1 MKGLGKK
8 RKYWYFQPLVKFL
21 AKSGAFMNFN
31 FIREKL
37 AHLIGLGKNAGGE
50 DQLKNLIKNKL
61 NRIQVK
67 YPHNPVK
74 ASDSTLDAKLELL
87 RKHKIGGKSLIAT
100 PNLWFGHGIGG
111 DPTSHRLIMHADYTA
126 SAQGL
131 SFLERYLQKNQETY
145 ANTHTETSAIGK
157 YSTKQ
162 YHDSLEFI
170 KSHVGADDSFEI
182 VPTGYGATGAI
193 EKIQKILGIYMCPKT
208 TKNLKEKFGIC
219 AKSEFKNKYVVFVGP
234 YEHHSNDVSWQDAT
248 YCDFVRVAA
257 VKDADGNPGEQIDLD
272 DLASKLADYPDHIKI
287 VSLSAA
293 SNVTGIKTDVA
304 AVSKVTKNHGA
315 LLFLDYACSG
325 PYVKIDMA
333 DHEIDAIFLS
343 IHKNLGG
350 CNLGL
355 LVFRKSL
362 YDLSCHP
369 SFGGGGTVSAVSPWK
384 YHFVDNIQERE
395 TAGTP
400 AIRQV
405 FQAALS
411 FQLKEWVGLDNIHEL
426 EQFWTEKAY
435 NFFKAHPNLQLLGDG
450 EADNHLSIFSFS
462 VIHGDRTLHYAL
474 VASLLSD
481 VFGIQSRSGCV
492 CAGPFGH
499 VLLNIDKKLSD
510 RYIDLIQHGVN
521 GMKPGWTRINHHY
534 SSSQQDFDYLTKAL
548 NGVAYFGGLF
558 LDEYTIDMDRGVWQH
573 DHSPEVWEPVSFERA
588 LTKSDLHPHIEEYQ
602 REDLRANQITE
613 FCLYIAFSLTKGE
626 KRDRTSLM
634 AKVSPLVED
643 LLADRITYPQFVAA
657 MKPLVS
663 ATTLAGIEDQTF
675 GVDLEKF
682 SSYGEDLPFFYSA
695 KGKVKQV
702 VSRLP
707 RAPKTPRSLSVT
719 S

>member
-1 MKGLGKK
+1 M
-8 RKYWYFQPLVKFL
+8 
-21 AKSGAFMNFN
+21 AIFMNFG
-31 FIREKL
+31 FIRDKL
-37 AHLIGLGKNAGGE
+37 AHLIGLGKHSSSE
-50 DQLKNLIKNKL
+50 DQLKSLIKTKL

-67 YPHNPVK
+67 YPAKPVK
-74 ASDSTLDAKLELL
+74 ATDSTLDAKLELL
-87 RKHKIGGKSLIAT
+87 RKHKIGAKSLIAT

-111 DPTSHRLIMHADYTA
+111 DPTSYRLIMHADYTA

-157 YSTKQ
+157 YSTSQ

-170 KSHVGADDSFEI
+170 KSHVGAGEGYEI

-248 YCDFVRVAA
+248 YCDFVRVKA
-257 VKDADGNPGEQIDLD
+257 VTKPDGTLGEDIDCD

-304 AVSKVTKNHGA
+304 AVSKVTKSHGA

-325 PYVKIDMA
+325 PYVKIEMA
-333 DHEIDAIFLS
+333 KYDIDAIFLS

-355 LVFRKSL
+355 LVFKDSL
-362 YDLSCHP
+362 YDLNCHP

-426 EQFWTEKAY
+426 ELFWTEKAY
-435 NFFKAHPNLQLLGDG
+435 SFFKNHPKLQLLGDG
-450 EADNHLSIFSFS
+450 TPDNHLSIFSFS
-462 VIHGDRTLHYAL
+462 VRHADRTLHYAL

-499 VLLNIDKKLSD
+499 VLLNIDKELSD

-534 SSSQQDFDYLTKAL
+534 SSSQEDFDYLTKAL

-558 LDEYTIDMDRGVWQH
+558 LNEYTIDMDSGVWKH
-573 DHSPEVWEPVSFERA
+573 DHSPTTWQPVSFERA

-613 FCLYIAFSLTKGE
+613 FCLYIAYKLTKGE
-626 KRDRTSLM
+626 NTDRTAAMTKL
-634 AKVSPLVED
+634 APLVED
-643 LLADRITYPQFVAA
+643 LIGDRSSFDQFLAGVE
-657 MKPLVS
+657 PLVS
-663 ATTLAGIEDQTF
+663 EETLAGIKDQTF
-675 GVDLEKF
+675 GIALENF
-682 SSYGEDLPFFYSA
+682 EQFGSDLPFFYGA
-695 KGKVKQV
+695 KGKIKQIT
-702 VSRLP
+702 SRLKP
-707 RAPKTPRSLSVT
+707 SSSKKESLIAGA
-719 S
+719 